1 MNSSG
6 TKYFIDR
13 KKIVSLYSTGG
24 NFLSVLIEKIGKECY
39 NIHEY
44 KCILYL
50 NGEYDGKL

>member
-1 MNSSG
+1 MEAV
-6 TKYFIDR
+6 
-13 KKIVSLYSTGG
+13 KKFSGG

-39 NIHEY
+39 DIHEY